1 MAPPQSS
8 SPTSSTSSASSPF
21 TALNFASLPIMAMRE
36 KIVDKIMENRV
47 TLIVGETGCGKSS
60 QVPLFLREANMVPV
74 VCTQPRRFAVVAVA
88 RMVAKAL
95 QCEVGEEV
103 GYHIGHSKVLS
114 SSTNIAFKTAGVL
127 LEEMREKGMN
137 ALKYKAI
144 ILDEVHERSVESDL
158 VLVCIKQFLLKN
170 KDIRLVLMSATA
182 DISRYR
188 DYFKDLGRDERVEVL
203 AIPSSGQLTNF
214 QRKVLYLDQK
224 KGRSNYIVAN
234 LYSSVDEYPE
244 KLLSSLALSV
254 VVNFI
259 HGWKCGEIPYNKETS
274 AEEESFQHTKVLVAE
289 LLGEHSDSSDSLSLK
304 YCCGNV
310 PTMAKA
316 DIKLDVHKLIHELV
330 LHIHKNEADIEK
342 SILVFLPTYYSL
354 EQQWFLLKPFS
365 SCFKVHILHSS
376 VDTEQALMAMKI
388 SKSHR
393 KVILATNIAESS
405 VTIPEV
411 AYVIDTCRSLQVY
424 WDGNRKR
431 DTADLVWVSKSQAD
445 QRRGRTGRTCD
456 GQVYR
461 LVTRSFFD
469 KLPPF
474 ESPAILKLSLRL
486 QVLLICC
493 AESKLINDPKAL
505 TQKALDPP
513 DVETV
518 EDALNVLEHIKALEK
533 TLPRGRYEPTFYG
546 RLLASFSL
554 SFDASLLI
562 LKFADAGMLR
572 EGILLGILMDIQP
585 QPIVRPF
592 GEENLFMEYTDSYY
606 TIEVD
611 NSSQMG
617 KKEVVF
623 LANLCAYQFWQRV
636 FKNKIRLQCLKK
648 LLNVEDVK
656 VPQGLVLKF
665 EEEWCTFHNLLQSS
679 MHQISEIYNDILCSV
694 HRYRPKF
701 LGASSGLPS
710 YYDPCEFKHICVVE
724 CQPNNET
731 AALLEGDEQNESKK
745 CIALPYVSSHHFR
758 IQKMAE
764 KFTTVIKEIRV
775 QHAEGLVEGT
785 NQHTNGEVPTC
796 VYYVK
801 GYCRRGDDC
810 LYSHSLETRRPVCK
824 YFATFQGCRNGDS
837 CAFAHDL
844 SLQAVSS
851 QPSLCNPEDED
862 VDAKA
867 LVELFPISS
876 RGSLLLL
883 DDMDLH
889 FSMSF
894 SQHYDPSK
902 IICTTSLSESC
913 IYDASLSGVKVLW
926 EICHPLELVTYK
938 SVESPIPWSEVKC
951 VFWFPRF
958 DADETSDKQK
968 RWVQNF
974 LEHFAARML
983 ADRMVGVHLILV
995 MNNIRFSHLQV
1006 EKLAQDCFFFLMKS
1020 FPFDES
1026 TFGAVPDFVNTKR
1039 PGVVSTPISY
1049 VFNLHLP
1056 TNQFAGDYAPAFSG
1070 SPAQQLV
1077 TSNQ

>member
-8 SPTSSTSSASSPF
+8 SSPPSSSSGLSPF

-36 KIVDKIMENRV
+36 KIVEKIMENRV

-114 SSTNIAFKTAGVL
+114 PSSKIAFKTAGVL

-203 AIPSSGQLTNF
+203 AIPSSNQLTNF
-214 QRKVLYLDQK
+214 QRRVLYLDQ
-224 KGRSNYIVAN
+224 
-234 LYSSVDEYPE
+234 
-244 KLLSSLALSV
+244 V
-254 VVNFI
+254 V
-259 HGWKCGEIPYNKETS
+259 
-274 AEEESFQHTKVLVAE
+274 E
-289 LLGEHSDSSDSLSLK
+289 LLGEHSDTSDSLSLK
-304 YCCGNV
+304 YCCGTV

-330 LHIHKNEADIEK
+330 LYLHKNEADIEK

-493 AESKLINDPKAL
+493 AESKLINDPKVL
-505 TQKALDPP
+505 LQKALDAP

-518 EDALNVLEHIKALEK
+518 EDALNLLEHIKALEK

-572 EGILLGILMDIQP
+572 EGILLGILMDMQP
-585 QPIVRPF
+585 QPIIRPF

-606 TIEVD
+606 TTEGE
-611 NSSQMG
+611 NSPQMG
-617 KKEVVF
+617 KKELVF

-636 FKNKIRLQCLKK
+636 FKDKIRLQCLKQ
-648 LLNVEDVK
+648 LLSVEDVK
-656 VPQGLVLKF
+656 VPQGLLLKI
-665 EEEWCTFHNLLQSS
+665 EEEWCTMHNVLQSS

-724 CQPNNET
+724 CRPNNET
-731 AALLEGDEQNESKK
+731 AALLVEDEQNESKK
-745 CIALPYVSSHHFR
+745 CLAVPYVSSHHFR

-775 QHAEGLVEGT
+775 QHEEGLIEDT
-785 NQHTNGEVPTC
+785 NQHAYGEAPTC
-796 VYYVK
+796 VYYFQ

-810 LYSHSLETRRPVCK
+810 LYSHSLQTSRPVCK
-824 YFATFQGCRNGDS
+824 FFATFQGCRNGDS

-844 SLQAVSS
+844 TSQVVSS
-851 QPSLCNPEDED
+851 QPSLCVPENED
-862 VDAKA
+862 VDGKE
-867 LVELFPISS
+867 LTKLFPISS

-883 DDMDLH
+883 DDVDLH
-889 FSMSF
+889 FSMAF

-913 IYDASLSGVKVLW
+913 IYDTSLSGVKVLW
-926 EICHPLELVTYK
+926 EICHPLEVVTYK
-938 SVESPIPWSEVKC
+938 SVENPIPWSEVKC

-958 DADETSDKQK
+958 DGDETSEKQK
-968 RWVQNF
+968 RLVQNF
-974 LEHFAARML
+974 FEHFAARIL
-983 ADRMVGVHLILV
+983 ADRLIGVHLILV

-1006 EKLAQDCFFFLMKS
+1006 EKLAQDCLFFLMKS

-1026 TFGAVPDFVNTKR
+1026 TFGAVPDFVNTKK

-1049 VFNLHLP
+1049 VFSLHIP
-1056 TNQFAGDYAPAFSG
+1056 TNQFVGEFAPALSG
-1070 SPAQQLV
+1070 SSTQQLV
-1077 TSNQ
+1077 TSK